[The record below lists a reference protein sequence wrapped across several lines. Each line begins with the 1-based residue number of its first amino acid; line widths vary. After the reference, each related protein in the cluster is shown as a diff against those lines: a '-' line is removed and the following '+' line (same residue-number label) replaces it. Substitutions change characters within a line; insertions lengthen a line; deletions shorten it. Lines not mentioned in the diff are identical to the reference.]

1 MAVDTAGLP
10 AVVVVAGPTDPARFG
25 PGPVPKLGRRPKP
38 QRVPVRAE
46 LISMEARRPATPD
59 RVERTPVIPAVRLV
73 AAVPGRQAEVVAV
86 LQVVMPG
93 DRQGCGR
100 SAPGITRSRRS
111 MLCRTMAAAT
121 LVEGRRY
128 GSGEGL

>member
-1 MAVDTAGLP
+1 MG
-10 AVVVVAGPTDPARFG
+10 PARSG
-25 PGPVPKLGRRPKP
+25 PGPVLRRGHRPKP
-38 QRVPVRAE
+38 RRAPVRAA

-73 AAVPGRQAEVVAV
+73 AAVLGRQAEVVAV